1 MQSGLAPDDTSDHP
15 PPASPAGRQSVS
27 GNYLEVEHWSC
38 CQQPGCG
45 WRWRIRQSRLGGFRL
60 CRECS
65 ARAQPCHRCGA
76 GWRALSPRCRRAA
89 AALPPRAHAFSNNR
103 TGCPPHCCASCAA
116 ATGTQASAAIQ
127 SRTRAK
133 IGSVANGI
141 GRAIAS
147 GTLAKAVSTRESSA
161 SDNSY
166 SQGSA
171 LSLADGTSSQALAK
185 GVANAETNS
194 LSYGTATS
202 TSLGVNT
209 YAEAD
214 AFSNAKNNSA
224 IDVESDANDSI

>member
-1 MQSGLAPDDTSDHP
+1 M
-15 PPASPAGRQSVS
+15 
-27 GNYLEVEHWSC
+27 
-38 CQQPGCG
+38 
-45 WRWRIRQSRLGGFRL
+45 
-60 CRECS
+60 
-65 ARAQPCHRCGA
+65 
-76 GWRALSPRCRRAA
+76 
-89 AALPPRAHAFSNNR
+89 
-103 TGCPPHCCASCAA
+103 
-116 ATGTQASAAIQ
+116 
-127 SRTRAK
+127 
-133 IGSVANGI
+133 
-141 GRAIAS
+141 
-147 GTLAKAVSTRESSA
+147 AKAVSTRESSA